1 VTAADSTTHSG
12 LFVVLEGGEGAGKS
26 TQAQLLADQV
36 RQRGIECVTTREPGG
51 TAVGAAIRA
60 LLLDP
65 ATGALDDRTEALLY
79 AADRAEHVASV
90 IRPALQRSAVVI
102 SDRFVDSSLAYQGA
116 GRALEQEQVRELSAW
131 ATGGLLPDLTVVLD
145 VDPEVGLQ
153 RFSGAD
159 RLEGESLEFHRRV
172 RAAFLALADA
182 EPERY
187 LVIDAVQDQ
196 ALIAATIAERLARM
210 LGEVRQGA

>member
-1 VTAADSTTHSG
+1 
-12 LFVVLEGGEGAGKS
+12 
-26 TQAQLLADQV
+26 
-36 RQRGIECVTTREPGG
+36 
-51 TAVGAAIRA
+51 

-182 EPERY
+182 QPDRY

-196 ALIAATIAERLARM
+196 ALIAATIAERVVRM